1 MVGEQQVMPIR
12 TIWSQPTF
20 YQVASITLSLAI
32 PMLTGLAWR
41 GWARHVPKDLPRW
54 RSITG
59 AISILS
65 TFLSWLSFLGPFLL
79 HMMGIDVRRFAEGCL
94 SAAFLFTFL
103 GISLAFAL
111 RGSSRALVLLAGLS
125 MILVMYMN
133 ISF

>member
-41 GWARHVPKDLPRW
+41 GWGRHVPKDLPRW

-65 TFLSWLSFLGPFLL
+65 TFLSWLSFLRRFLL
-79 HMMGIDVRRFAEGCL
+79 DMLGLDFRRVAERCPI
-94 SAAFLFTFL
+94 AALLFTCL
-103 GISLAFAL
+103 
-111 RGSSRALVLLAGLS
+111 GLS
-125 MILVMYMN
+125 L
-133 ISF
+133 

>member
-79 HMMGIDVRRFAEGCL
+79 NLMGIGVPRCGESWLISVFVV
-94 SAAFLFTFL
+94 TFL

-111 RGSSRALVLLAGLS
+111 RGSS
-125 MILVMYMN
+125 
-133 ISF
+133 